1 MIEYE
6 RIDISEGI
14 DINKTNKSKECM
26 LCHYWYFLHKN
37 FSYGPYLCD
46 GWYNIMQKS
55 IDSKNIDIVY
65 VKGNAYRIH
74 FWYMGKHKR
83 KRKRKAISI
92 MTNSNLIDKK
102 KVGPGTRDSGFE
114 THRREPGPLC
124 GTRNQEPSIWDPG
137 PYMWEPGPN
146 TFTQNAGPI
155 LRNTYINTTFS

>member
-6 RIDISEGI
+6 KIDISEGI

-46 GWYNIMQKS
+46 GCYNIMQKS

-74 FWYMGKHKR
+74 FRYMSKHKR
-83 KRKRKAISI
+83 KHELNGIRL

-102 KVGPGTRDSGFE
+102 EV
-114 THRREPGPLC
+114 L
-124 GTRNQEPSIWDPG
+124 
-137 PYMWEPGPN
+137 
-146 TFTQNAGPI
+146 
-155 LRNTYINTTFS
+155 